1 MKNQRAALTSL
12 ATPALNSSSKLP
24 PLWPPDPAPRRY
36 CDADAEDE
44 VRRSS
49 SVGALAGGGDIG
61 ESLLAAAAADAVS
74 LLPPVPA
81 AAAAAAA
88 AADTLAAAD
97 DVTTPVPWIG
107 IRSFFSFSSHRGG
120 LFRFFKSYQL
130 QLT

>member
-36 CDADAEDE
+36 CDAEDE

-49 SVGALAGGGDIG
+49 SAGALDGGGDIG
-61 ESLLAAAAADAVS
+61 ESLQAAAAEAVS

-81 AAAAAAA
+81 DAAAAAAA
-88 AADTLAAAD
+88 AAAVTLSAAD
-97 DVTTPVPWIG
+97 EVTTPVPLIG
-107 IRSFFSFSSHRGG
+107 TRSFFSF
-120 LFRFFKSYQL
+120 LVIVEDF
-130 QLT
+130 